1 LRGLT
6 ISYESCKADLSGIL
20 YQEMICSLDVLK
32 AMMEEGGRKEGKE
45 RQEERGRGREE
56 KGEGRVKIGVIE

>member
-1 LRGLT
+1 
-6 ISYESCKADLSGIL
+6 
-20 YQEMICSLDVLK
+20 MICSLDVLK